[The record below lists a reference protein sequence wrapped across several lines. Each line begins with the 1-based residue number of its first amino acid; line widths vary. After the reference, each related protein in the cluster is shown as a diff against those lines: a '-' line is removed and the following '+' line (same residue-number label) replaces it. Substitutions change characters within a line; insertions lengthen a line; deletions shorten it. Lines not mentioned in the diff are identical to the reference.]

1 MDKKRILVTGK
12 TSYIGTNFINYINGL
27 DGYEA
32 EAISVRGEDWK
43 SLDFGQYD
51 VVYDVARIAHMKESE
66 EIRHLYFDV
75 NCNLAVDIAKK
86 AKADGVKQFI
96 YLSSLSVYGV
106 LEGRIDSTTP
116 ELADNLYGRSKL
128 RAERR
133 LRELADDN
141 FIVSIVRPPM
151 IYGEGSRGNYLLLK
165 KYALKFRMF
174 PNVAN
179 ERSMISIENMSK
191 VVADIVA
198 NPKSKTYHPQDPDYV
213 KIHDI
218 VKQVTEDAGLKFH
231 TIHIGLDLV
240 KMLTNRVYVF
250 KKAFGS
256 LVCDQLID
264 DERIR
269 VEDLVSIIM
278 PMYNAAAVVAAAIK
292 SVQAQDYENWELF
305 VVDDGSTDN
314 SSEVVKALAEKDN
327 RIHLIQKKNGGVA
340 SARNAGLCAANG
352 RYIAFLDSD
361 DKWHDGKL
369 TKQLNL
375 LKEKHA
381 KMCFSGTAFMDEAGN
396 DLHKFWPVPAEVD
409 YKKLQRTNV
418 IPCSSVL
425 VDRKGLK
432 FFYVPNQGHED
443 YATWLMILRDNP
455 IKAYGIN
462 EPLFSYRKS
471 KNGLSSSKIRTL
483 RWTWHVYFDSL
494 GYSWL
499 KSTYCFLRCEVLTM
513 CKYLR
518 GMRP

>member
-1 MDKKRILVTGK
+1 MKKKRILVTGK
-12 TSYIGTNFINYINGL
+12 TSYIGTNFISYINGL

-32 EAISVRGEDWK
+32 QAISVRDDSWK
-43 SLDFGQYD
+43 SMDFSQYD
-51 VVYDVARIAHMKESE
+51 VVYDVARIAHVKETP
-66 EIRHLYFDV
+66 EIKHMYFDV
-75 NCNLAVDIAKK
+75 NCDLAVALAKK
-86 AKADGVKQFI
+86 AKAEGVKQFI
-96 YLSSLSVYGV
+96 YLSSISVYGM
-106 LEGRIDSTTP
+106 LEGRIDAETP
-116 ELADNLYGRSKL
+116 EEPNNLYGKSRLKAEQELKKL
-128 RAERR
+128 IS
-133 LRELADDN
+133 DD

-165 KYALKFRMF
+165 KYALKLRAF

-191 VVADIVA
+191 AVASIID
-198 NPKSKTYHPQDPDYV
+198 NPQSRIYHPQDVDYV

-218 VKQVTEDAGLKFH
+218 VKKVTEDAGYKFH

-240 KMLTNRVYVF
+240 KFLTRNVYVF

-256 LVCDQLID
+256 LICDQLID
-264 DERIR
+264 DDR
-269 VEDLVSIIM
+269 VPVDGLVSIIM
-278 PMYNAAAVVAAAIK
+278 PMYNAEAFVTDAIK
-292 SVQAQDYENWELF
+292 SVQAQDYQNWELF
-305 VVDDGSTDN
+305 VIDDGSIDGGA
-314 SSEVVKALAEKDN
+314 ELVKTIATSDN
-327 RIHLIQKKNGGVA
+327 RINLIQKKNGGVA
-340 SARNAGLCAANG
+340 SARNAGLRAANG

-361 DKWHDGKL
+361 DKWHEGKL

-375 LKEKHA
+375 LKEKGG
-381 KMCFSGTAFMDEAGN
+381 KMCFSATAFMDEAGN
-396 DLHKFWPVPAEVD
+396 DLHKWWPVPEEVD
-409 YKKLQRTNV
+409 YERLQRTNV

-425 VDRKGLK
+425 IDRTGLK

-471 KNGLSSSKIRTL
+471 KNGLSSSKVRTL

-494 GYSWL
+494 GYSWI
-499 KSTYCFLRCEVLTM
+499 KSTYCFIRCELLTV
-513 CKYLR
+513 CKYLK